1 MRLQCPCTSHYQY
14 VMPVPFSPIAGCP
27 SPGTDYRMETAQRQ
41 FKQEQIDPPLP
52 MESSLSS
59 PVVKPN
65 PKLLPPLVRQEFP
78 IPKPGVK
85 KIPRYT
91 VTKFPMKPTPGTSFT
106 LPPGNCLSKSHHL
119 HSFNDDSMLHSQQM
133 SDFPKSVLARRS
145 SLPPTVNTGS
155 GSDSMLY
162 KLAENCQQ
170 GPSSELH
177 PPSYTAIKQALLC
190 DKYKRRQ
197 SMQTDPKTLKNLLQ
211 TKLVISDKSEDLVN
225 LRRKSDPGS
234 YMKQRDFDRRK
245 ELFLDENL
253 LWSKSYGK
261 VIDQNIQKWHRKRQ
275 QKMQRDMLSWQ
286 QAEALNPLKL
296 GMINPLMATQQGIIN
311 PLQVSGGLGNPSL
324 FPGTFLNTGT
334 TGGVVNPYA
343 LGQGVLAGST
353 GATAYYSPFGQYAL
367 VSPYPSLQLPAA
379 QKPPQSSTTYLVP
392 QATLGNAP
400 QPNIYYYVPAP
411 PTSSVTAA
419 ATTVP
424 SLGTSSVSMT
434 TMAMSSDQHG
444 TMPVPSPPGAGG
456 GVSLY
461 AQSPSPPS
469 QTPRPV
475 SPNSRKR
482 HQSVPEKLTMLLQP
496 PPLLCNA
503 SGRISPMEMN
513 PDSPPSSKKQRST
526 SDTTLY
532 HTPYGFSQHSPS
544 SGSHHR
550 HSTSPQPPPQVSYEG
565 LSSLQTHLLQVH
577 QSYGLNKTAQE
588 GRQMRRHRSPKSA
601 AVQGHSPRRKHSGG
615 VVKSGSVSPA
625 SVQSNDGE
633 EGEQWEGSPWGMTG
647 GERRGSG
654 GEVRRGSAGEIRS
667 SSSEGGM
674 GEMANNDIKMEMNG
688 SPQDSELLIHGVARV
703 VMVP

>member
-1 MRLQCPCTSHYQY
+1 
-14 VMPVPFSPIAGCP
+14 
-27 SPGTDYRMETAQRQ
+27 METSQGH
-41 FKQEQIDPPLP
+41 FKQEQTDHSPLP
-52 MESSLSS
+52 MEASLS
-59 PVVKPN
+59 PLVVKPN
-65 PKLLPPLVRQEFP
+65 PKLLSPLVRQEFP

-106 LPPGNCLSKSHHL
+106 LPPGGNFTLPPGGNGLAHHL
-119 HSFNDDSMLHSQQM
+119 HSFNDDTILHSQM
-133 SDFPKSVLARRS
+133 ISDFPKSVLARRS

-162 KLAENCQQ
+162 RLAENFQQQ
-170 GPSSELH
+170 GTSSELH

-211 TKLVISDKSEDLVN
+211 TKLVISDRSEDLVN
-225 LRRKSDPGS
+225 PRRKSDPGS

-275 QKMQRDMLSWQ
+275 QKLLQRDMLSWQ
-286 QAEALNPLKL
+286 QVEALNNPLKL

-311 PLQVSGGLGNPSL
+311 PLQGLGNPGL
-324 FPGTFLNTGT
+324 FPGTFLNAGT
-334 TGGVVNPYA
+334 TGGVLNPYA
-343 LGQGVLAGST
+343 LGQGILAGS
-353 GATAYYSPFGQYAL
+353 GVATANAATPLYYSPFGQYTL
-367 VSPYPSLQLPAA
+367 VSPYPSLQLPN
-379 QKPPQSSTTYLVP
+379 QNPPQSSATYLP

-400 QPNIYYYVPAP
+400 QQNIYYYVPAAP
-411 PTSSVTAA
+411 PTSSVATA

-424 SLGTSSVSMT
+424 SLGTTSVSMT
-434 TMAMSSDQHG
+434 TMAMSSDQHS

-456 GVSLY
+456 GVALY

-469 QTPRPV
+469 HAPRPV

-482 HQSVPEKLTMLLQP
+482 HQSVPEKLAMLLQP
-496 PPLLCNA
+496 PPLLCSA
-503 SGRISPMEMN
+503 SGRVSPMEMN
-513 PDSPPSSKKQRST
+513 PNSPPSSKKQRST

-544 SGSHHR
+544 NGQSPHR
-550 HSTSPQPPPQVSYEG
+550 HSTSPQPPPPPQVAYEG

-588 GRQMRRHRSPKSA
+588 GRQMRRHWGPKST

-615 VVKSGSVSPA
+615 VVKSGSGSPA
-625 SVQSNDGE
+625 SVQSNEGE
-633 EGEQWEGSPWGMTG
+633 EGEQWGVTG
-647 GERRGSG
+647 GGSG
-654 GEVRRGSAGEIRS
+654 GGGEIS
-667 SSSEGGM
+667 TDGGG
-674 GEMANNDIKMEMNG
+674 GEVTNNDIKMEMNE
-688 SPQDSELLIHGVARV
+688 SSQDSESLVLSWLQQGRIERV
-703 VMVP
+703 VMVTTRRD